1 MCEIGGSMSDNY
13 ESKDEYLMLR
23 EEILHL
29 DDITNN
35 TINFFYAFIAA
46 YIAFALTQEDTIFIL
61 LSFIGI
67 IPPYLI
73 VLNKMNA
80 LCKIGSYLYVFH
92 EGQNFKWERRHMRY
106 KDKYESSAL
115 RVISWHF
122 PFIFTSLAVS
132 LLLLYKTNWL
142 FISTLDIIK
151 ILVCFVLLLIV
162 LIKAYKNKNISPKVY
177 IGKWEKFMND
187 DAE

>member
-1 MCEIGGSMSDNY
+1 MSDNN

-29 DDITNN
+29 DNITNN

-46 YIAFALTQEDTIFIL
+46 YIAFALTQKDTVFIL

-73 VLNKMNA
+73 VLNKINA
-80 LCKIGSYLYVFH
+80 LCKIGAYLYVFH
-92 EGQNFKWERRHMRY
+92 EGKDFKWERRHMRY
-106 KDKYESSAL
+106 KDKYESSAF

-122 PFIFTSLAVS
+122 PFIFVSVAVS
-132 LLLLYKTNWL
+132 GLLIFKTNWL
-142 FISTLDIIK
+142 SITVIDIIK
-151 ILVCFVLLLIV
+151 IMICIMLLLIV
-162 LIKAYKNKNISPKVY
+162 LIKAYKNRNISPKVY
-177 IGKWEKFMND
+177 VEKWEEFMDNNV
-187 DAE
+187 E

>member
-1 MCEIGGSMSDNY
+1 MSDNH

-29 DDITNN
+29 DNITNN

-46 YIAFALTQEDTIFIL
+46 YIAFALAQDDTVFLL

-80 LCKIGSYLYVFH
+80 LCKIGAYLYVFH
-92 EGQNFKWERRHMRY
+92 EGKSFNWEKRNMSY
-106 KDKYESSAL
+106 KDKYESSTF

-122 PFIFTSLAVS
+122 PFIFVSIAVS
-132 LLLLYKTNWL
+132 GLLLYKTKWL
-142 FISTLDIIK
+142 SISTIDIIK
-151 ILVCFVLLLIV
+151 ILICFALLLIV
-162 LIKAYKNKNISPKVY
+162 LIKACKNRNISPKVY
-177 IGKWEKFMND
+177 VKKWKELKD
-187 DAE
+187 DNVK

>member
-1 MCEIGGSMSDNY
+1 MDNNHIKA
-13 ESKDEYLMLR
+13 KDEYLMLR

-29 DDITNN
+29 DSITNN

-80 LCKIGSYLYVFH
+80 LCKIGAYLYVFH
-92 EGQNFKWERRHMRY
+92 EGGSFKWERRNM
-106 KDKYESSAL
+106 
-115 RVISWHF
+115 
-122 PFIFTSLAVS
+122 
-132 LLLLYKTNWL
+132 
-142 FISTLDIIK
+142 
-151 ILVCFVLLLIV
+151 
-162 LIKAYKNKNISPKVY
+162 
-177 IGKWEKFMND
+177 
-187 DAE
+187 